1 MILYQGEILENSRQD
16 EIIESIKGVL
26 YKPIEMGSVL
36 STDTVIN
43 ACDKLACK
51 ITNGEFDDIVKPFLS
66 LFDISQTQFEE
77 MVRLFT
83 KEGLEYKCSI
93 ELPDE
98 DKIIDG
104 KILRKRY
111 PLGVLLHIAAGN
123 VDILPAYSV
132 VEGLL
137 SGNINILKLPM
148 GDSGLS
154 VKLLYELIQ
163 LEPLLRDYIYVFD
176 VPSTETETLTKLA
189 KLCDG
194 VVIWGGDAAVRAARN
209 MVDID
214 TKIIAWGH
222 KLSFAYAEPDASDT
236 QLKALAKSICDT
248 NQLLC
253 SSCQGIFIDTDSKE
267 VQLELAERFFQILK
281 EVNRNSSP
289 VDYGMKAKNAINL
302 YNERLEKNAT
312 GNTIF
317 SEDGISVIACEDK
330 NLTLSYMYRNLWV
343 KRLPRKE
350 LHSLKKYKNH
360 LQTAA
365 VLTTDKDTYDKI
377 SSMLAN
383 AGVVRI
389 TSAGNMNRTVCGEAH
404 DGTYALR
411 EYSRIVEVESC
422 VEEKFSN

>member
-1 MILYQGEILENSRQD
+1 MILYNGHILENHRQD
-16 EIIESIKGVL
+16 ELIKSL
-26 YKPIEMGSVL
+26 KTDLFKPIESGKIL
-36 STDTVIN
+36 STDMVIS
-43 ACDKLACK
+43 ACDKLATK
-51 ITNGEFDDIVKPFLS
+51 IKSGDYDDIVKPFLS
-66 LFDISQTQFEE
+66 LFNISENQFQD

-83 KEGLEYKCSI
+83 REGLEYKCSI
-93 ELPDE
+93 ELSDE
-98 DKIIDG
+98 EQIIDG

-154 VKLLYELIQ
+154 VKLLYELI
-163 LEPLLRDYIYVFD
+163 LIEPELSDYIYVFD

-189 KLCDG
+189 KLCNG
-194 VVIWGGDAAVRAARN
+194 VVVWGGDAAVKAARN
-209 MVDID
+209 MVDVD

-222 KLSFAYAEPDASDT
+222 KLSFAYVENDASDE
-236 QLKALAKSICDT
+236 QLKDLAQSICDT

-253 SSCQGIFIDTDSKE
+253 SSCQGIFVDTDSKDE
-267 VQLELAERFFQILK
+267 QLEFANRFFKILC
-281 EVNRNSSP
+281 EVNSLSSP
-289 VDYGMKAKNAINL
+289 VDYGMKAKNAINI
-302 YNERLEKNAT
+302 YNERLEKHTT
-312 GNTIF
+312 GNTILNN
-317 SEDGISVIACEDK
+317 DGISVIAKDDSSLE
-330 NLTLSYMYRNLWV
+330 LSYMYRNVWI
-343 KRLPRKE
+343 KRLPKVQIHT
-350 LHSLKKYKNH
+350 LIKYKNY

-365 VLTTDKDTYDKI
+365 VLTTDTAKREEI
-377 SSMLAN
+377 SEKLAL

-411 EYSRIVEVESC
+411 EYSRIVEREASL
-422 VEEKFSN
+422 EN